1 MSFLNYQIVDLVLN
15 LGEVALTFDERNQYL
30 FLNFLQKYEFLIFRY
45 FFTET
50 QEVMMKS
57 KKNRKSFFKVNNF
70 VKNRILILN
79 QIKTLQ

>member
-1 MSFLNYQIVDLVLN
+1 LSFLNYQIVDLVLN
-15 LGEVALTFDERNQYL
+15 LGEVALTFGERNQYL